1 MFQTIQIAGAMLILI
16 AFGLSQARRMDQHGF
31 AYLALNA
38 VGSITLT
45 VLAAMEHQYGF
56 ILLEGVWALVSLWG
70 LLALT
75 SKKRSSEQH
84 IST

>member
-1 MFQTIQIAGAMLILI
+1 MFQAIQIAGALLILI

-45 VLAAMEHQYGF
+45 ILAAMEFQYGF
-56 ILLEGVWALVSLWG
+56 ILLEGVWALVSIWG
-70 LLALT
+70 LFALT
-75 SKKRSSEQH
+75 SKKQLAQ
-84 IST
+84 